1 MCWSRDSP
9 AEPVSQ
15 AVLLQPGEVQ
25 GGTADTHWQH
35 VEDPSWNRWIPNEG
49 DGPGRTRGPMEKGA
63 PAGKCLPAGLGI
75 PWGIHAGRACSPWK
89 GPTHQREQGMS
100 VRRSSSGEPGVAE
113 TRAELTTSP
122 IPVTPALLVKG
133 EVEKI
138 RNEVEPGKKG
148 GVEGWC
154 FKGWVHFLLP
164 YSDFIGT
171 KF

>member
-1 MCWSRDSP
+1 MAAREKRGNIWDKQPCRHQGRCRRMGRRCSVSWSRDSP
-9 AEPVSQ
+9 ADPVSQ

-49 DGPGRTRGPMEKGA
+49 DGPGRTHGPMEKGA
-63 PAGKCLPAGLGI
+63 SAGKSLPAGLGI

-113 TRAELTTSP
+113 RHVLNWPQAP
-122 IPVTPALLVKG
+122 Y
-133 EVEKI
+133 
-138 RNEVEPGKKG
+138 
-148 GVEGWC
+148 
-154 FKGWVHFLLP
+154 LLP
-164 YSDFIGT
+164 LHCWW
-171 KF
+171 KER